1 MKPEVWDE
9 YYVKILDYFGFSRED
24 DEEAARLLSS
34 ILPGNDIS
42 LLTDTISGS
51 DIIVAG
57 NAPSLPDDIKKTDF
71 EGKIVI
77 AADAAARVMKKGGVI
92 PDIVFTDL
100 DGLDDDVLE
109 MNEAGT
115 ILAVHAHGDN
125 MPLVKS
131 WVPKMKGPVV
141 GTTQSTPLENVYNF
155 GGFSDGDRGVFAAY
169 ELGAK
174 SVSLIGFD
182 LDDKSVDP
190 VKHGKLMIA
199 RKLLHL
205 LGHPDPCPSS
215 W

>member
-1 MKPEVWDE
+1 MTMKPEVWDE
-9 YYVKILDYFGFSRED
+9 YYVRILDYFGFSRED

-42 LLTDTISGS
+42 LLTNTISGS

-190 VKHGKLMIA
+190 VKHGKLMIS

-205 LGHPDPCPSS
+205 LGHDI
-215 W
+215 

>member
-92 PDIVFTDL
+92 PNIVFTDL

-205 LGHPDPCPSS
+205 LGHDI
-215 W
+215 

>member
-9 YYVKILDYFGFSRED
+9 YYVRILDYFGFSRED

-34 ILPGNDIS
+34 ILPRNDIS

-51 DIIVAG
+51 DVIVAG
-57 NAPSLPDDIKKTDF
+57 NAPSLLDDIRDTDF
-71 EGKIVI
+71 DGKVVI

-169 ELGAK
+169 ELGAN

-205 LGHPDPCPSS
+205 LGHDI
-215 W
+215 

>member
-1 MKPEVWDE
+1 MTMKPEVWDE

-42 LLTDTISGS
+42 LLTNTISGS

-57 NAPSLPDDIKKTDF
+57 NAPSLPDDIRKTDF

-92 PDIVFTDL
+92 PNIVFTDL

-205 LGHPDPCPSS
+205 LGHDI
-215 W
+215 

>member
-9 YYVKILDYFGFSRED
+9 YYVRILDYFGFSRED

-182 LDDKSVDP
+182 LNDKSVDP

-205 LGHPDPCPSS
+205 LGHDI
-215 W
+215 

>member
-1 MKPEVWDE
+1 MTMKPEVWDE

-174 SVSLIGFD
+174 SVYLIGFD

-205 LGHPDPCPSS
+205 LGHDI
-215 W
+215 

>member
-51 DIIVAG
+51 EIIVAG

-92 PDIVFTDL
+92 PNIVFTDL

-205 LGHPDPCPSS
+205 LGHDI
-215 W
+215 

>member
-1 MKPEVWDE
+1 MTMKPEVWDQ

-205 LGHPDPCPSS
+205 LGHDI
-215 W
+215 

>member
-9 YYVKILDYFGFSRED
+9 YYVRILDYFGFSRED

-205 LGHPDPCPSS
+205 LGHDI
-215 W
+215 

>member
-1 MKPEVWDE
+1 MTMKPEVWDQ
-9 YYVKILDYFGFSRED
+9 YYVRILDYFGFSRED

-34 ILPGNDIS
+34 ILPRNDIS
-42 LLTDTISGS
+42 LLTNTISGS

-57 NAPSLPDDIKKTDF
+57 NAPSLPDDIKKTNF

-92 PDIVFTDL
+92 PNIVFTDL

-205 LGHPDPCPSS
+205 LGHDI
-215 W
+215 

>member
-1 MKPEVWDE
+1 MTMKPEVWDQ
-9 YYVKILDYFGFSRED
+9 YYVRILDYFGFSRED

-42 LLTDTISGS
+42 LLTNTISGS

-205 LGHPDPCPSS
+205 LGHDI
-215 W
+215 

>member
-1 MKPEVWDE
+1 MTMKPEVWDE
-9 YYVKILDYFGFSRED
+9 YYVRILDYFGFSRED

-42 LLTDTISGS
+42 LLTNTISGS

-57 NAPSLPDDIKKTDF
+57 NAPSLPDDIGKTDF

-190 VKHGKLMIA
+190 VKHGKLMIS

-205 LGHPDPCPSS
+205 LGHDI
-215 W
+215 

>member
-1 MKPEVWDE
+1 MTMKPEVWDQ

-42 LLTDTISGS
+42 LLTNTISGS

-205 LGHPDPCPSS
+205 LGHDI
-215 W
+215 

>member
-1 MKPEVWDE
+1 MKPEVWDQ
-9 YYVKILDYFGFSRED
+9 YYVRILDYFGFSRED

-92 PDIVFTDL
+92 PNIVFTDL

-205 LGHPDPCPSS
+205 LGHDI
-215 W
+215 

>member
-1 MKPEVWDE
+1 MTMKPEVWDE

-57 NAPSLPDDIKKTDF
+57 NAPSLPDDIRKTDF

-155 GGFSDGDRGVFAAY
+155 GGFSDGDRGVFAAH

-205 LGHPDPCPSS
+205 LGHDI
-215 W
+215 

>member
-1 MKPEVWDE
+1 MKTEEWEP
-9 YYVKILDYFGFSRED
+9 YYVRILDFFGFDRAD
-24 DEEAARLLSS
+24 DEETARLLST
-34 ILPGNDIS
+34 ILPRDDIA
-42 LLTDTISGS
+42 LLTEKISGAEV
-51 DIIVAG
+51 IVAG
-57 NAPSLPDDIKKTDF
+57 NAPSLPADIKKTDF
-71 EGKIVI
+71 SGKVVI

-125 MPLVKS
+125 MPMVKS

-141 GTTQSTPLENVYNF
+141 GTTQSTPLANVYNF
-155 GGFSDGDRGVFAAY
+155 GGFSDGDRGVFAAH
-169 ELGAK
+169 ELGAA

-182 LDDKSVDP
+182 LDDTSVDP
-190 VKHGKLMIA
+190 IKHGKLMIA

-205 LGHPDPCPSS
+205 IGHDI
-215 W
+215 

>member
-1 MKPEVWDE
+1 MLPEVWDE
-9 YYVKILDYFGFSRED
+9 YYVRILDYFGFSRED

-34 ILPGNDIS
+34 ILPRNDIS

-57 NAPSLPDDIKKTDF
+57 NAPSLLDDIRDTDF
-71 EGKIVI
+71 DGKVVI

-169 ELGAK
+169 ELGAN

-205 LGHPDPCPSS
+205 LGHDI
-215 W
+215 

>member
-1 MKPEVWDE
+1 MTMKPEVWDQ

-24 DEEAARLLSS
+24 DEGAARLLSS

-92 PDIVFTDL
+92 PNIVFTDL

-205 LGHPDPCPSS
+205 LGHDI
-215 W
+215 

>member
-1 MKPEVWDE
+1 MTMKPEVWDQ
-9 YYVKILDYFGFSRED
+9 YYVRILDYFGFSRED

-92 PDIVFTDL
+92 PNIVFTDL

-205 LGHPDPCPSS
+205 LGHDI
-215 W
+215 

>member
-9 YYVKILDYFGFSRED
+9 YYVRILDYFGFSRED
-24 DEEAARLLSS
+24 DEEATRLLSS
-34 ILPGNDIS
+34 ILPRNDIS

-51 DIIVAG
+51 DVIVAG
-57 NAPSLPDDIKKTDF
+57 NAPSLLDDIRDTDF
-71 EGKIVI
+71 DGKVVI

-169 ELGAK
+169 ELGAN

-205 LGHPDPCPSS
+205 LGHDI
-215 W
+215 

>member
-9 YYVKILDYFGFSRED
+9 YYVKILDCFGFSRED

-34 ILPGNDIS
+34 ILPRNDIS

-51 DIIVAG
+51 DVIVAG
-57 NAPSLPDDIKKTDF
+57 NAPSLLDDIRDTDF
-71 EGKIVI
+71 DGKVVI

-169 ELGAK
+169 ELGAN

-205 LGHPDPCPSS
+205 LGHDI
-215 W
+215 